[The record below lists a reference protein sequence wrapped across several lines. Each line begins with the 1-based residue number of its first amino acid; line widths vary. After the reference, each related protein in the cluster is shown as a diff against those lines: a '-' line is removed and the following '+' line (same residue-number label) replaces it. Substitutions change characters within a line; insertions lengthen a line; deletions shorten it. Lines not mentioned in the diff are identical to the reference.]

1 MLNSYKNYPP
11 GLNRRLKY
19 SHELQERQNIR
30 PFTRNEIL
38 IDVLRSTIRPYIDFQ
53 GYFEREFQQGLVSE
67 NLLNNSNVGIFL
79 TINKND
85 DICPIC
91 IDHFVLNSIYRKL
104 ICNHV
109 FHIKCIDKWFIN
121 NNKCPLCRNS
131 IN

>member
-19 SHELQERQNIR
+19 SQELQQREIVR

-38 IDVLRSTIRPYIDFQ
+38 NTLTGVHYINFQ
-53 GYFEREFQQGLVSE
+53 GQFEQEEDKGLVSE
-67 NLLNNSNVGIFL
+67 NLFNNSNVGVFL
-79 TINKND
+79 TINND
-85 DICPIC
+85 NNNDICPIC
-91 IDHFVLNSIYRKL
+91 IDHFTLNSIYRKL
-104 ICNHV
+104 TCNHT